1 MLDKI
6 FKKFSKG
13 DKDTKFLFKKSLLAF
28 TVRGG
33 GMLAQYALI
42 FFIAKFY
49 GPKEQGSYTLAITIL
64 QLFAIFS
71 QMGLDNRLIRI
82 TAANSTLSDQSII
95 KTTYLQSLRLTLIS
109 SVIWASL
116 IWLAAPWIAGTFFS
130 KPQLTDQI
138 RIICF
143 AFVPFV
149 FIGLNSAGFRGFKNM
164 TGFLA
169 FKGLLPLIAA
179 LFLVGFYYFK
189 TGIGA
194 VSAYAIGAA
203 LVCIASFIGWFRFS
217 KIKNFGYQPKHSA
230 LEMLKESMPMM
241 LTGSIFFIL
250 GWTDNLI
257 LGIFKSEEAVGMYD
271 MAFKL
276 STLSAVVLIAVNAIQ
291 APTFAELYSKG
302 EMKRLQGFIFSSTK
316 LLFYTSFPVTIIL
329 CLFPQEILGIF
340 GPGFKAASSALIILA
355 IGNFVNSITGSIGIL
370 LQMSGKQREY
380 NRIIMIAA
388 GGSVL
393 LNFILIPKI
402 GIMGA
407 AISSSLAKIFQNIAS
422 VIYAR
427 RTMGILSL
435 YLPGIEKIIKYKQ
448 TNIQPTPSSSLGED
462 TIENES

>member
-6 FKKFSKG
+6 LKKFSKG

-33 GMLAQYALI
+33 GMLAQYVLI

-82 TAANSTLSDQSII
+82 TAANSSLSDHSII
-95 KTTYLQSLRLTLIS
+95 KTTYLQSLRLTFLS
-109 SVIWASL
+109 SVVWASI
-116 IWLAAPWIAGTFFS
+116 IWLSAPWIAGTFFS
-130 KPQLTDQI
+130 KPQLTEHI
-138 RIICF
+138 RIICL

-179 LFLVGFYYFK
+179 LFLFGFYFFK
-189 TGIGA
+189 TDFGA
-194 VSAYAIGAA
+194 VNAYAIGAL
-203 LVCIASFIGWFRFS
+203 LVCVASFVGWFRFS
-217 KIKNFGYQPKHSA
+217 KIKDFSFQPKLSTV
-230 LEMLKESMPMM
+230 EILKESMPMM

-257 LGIFKSEEAVGMYD
+257 LGIFRSVEEVGMYD

-316 LLFYTSFPVTIIL
+316 LLFYTSFPVTIVL

-340 GPGFKAASSALIILA
+340 GSGFKTASTALIILA

-370 LQMSGKQREY
+370 LQMSGKQKEY

-388 GGSVL
+388 IGSVL
-393 LNFILIPKI
+393 LNFILVPKI

-407 AISSSLAKIFQNIAS
+407 AISSTLAKVFQNIAS

-427 RTMGILSL
+427 RNMGILSL
-435 YLPGIEKIIKYKQ
+435 YLPGIEKIIKFKQ
-448 TNIQPTPSSSLGED
+448 TTTQNISPTTAGED
-462 TIENES
+462 PTKHEH

>member
-1 MLDKI
+1 MVNKI
-6 FKKFSKG
+6 LKKFSKG
-13 DKDTKFLFKKSLLAF
+13 DNDKKFLFKKSLLAF

-33 GMLAQYALI
+33 GMLAQYIFI

-82 TAANSTLSDQSII
+82 TAANSSLSDHSII

-109 SVIWASL
+109 SVVWASI

-130 KPQLTDQI
+130 KPQLTDHI

-179 LFLVGFYYFK
+179 LFLLGFYFFK
-189 TGIGA
+189 TGLGA
-194 VSAYAIGAA
+194 VNAYAIATI
-203 LVCIASFIGWFRFS
+203 LVCIASFVGWFRFS
-217 KIKNFGYQPKHSA
+217 KIKNQSFQPKLSA
-230 LEMLKESMPMM
+230 AEMLKESMPMM

-250 GWTDNLI
+250 GWTDNII
-257 LGIFKSEEAVGMYD
+257 LGIFKSEEDVGMYD

-340 GPGFKAASSALIILA
+340 GPGFKAASTALIILA

-370 LQMSGKQREY
+370 LQMSGRQKQY

-427 RTMGILSL
+427 KNMGILSL
-435 YLPGIEKIIKYKQ
+435 YLPGIEKIIKYKS
-448 TNIQPTPSSSLGED
+448 TNIQQTPSSSSSKD
-462 TIENES
+462 NI